1 MFGECN
7 LSAYIKWPVEL
18 SKIASAGYYVALR
31 VGFAFPVEERNE
43 FPNDWIEYYTKNG
56 LMLRDPAVRWAYD
69 NSGATRWSE
78 INGTEDSYVS
88 AMAKEY
94 GLKFGAVVCCSS
106 SQPKEQRSYGTF
118 ARADRE
124 FSEQEISR
132 LLVHIKQLHE
142 LAAPPTNL
150 TVAELEALKLVKD
163 GMRLKVVAHHI
174 GVTEG
179 AIKQRLASAKR
190 KLRAKTNTHAASI
203 AVEFRLI

>member
-1 MFGECN
+1 MVTAPLKAVCAAAMLAAAAPTPMQAETCRLALAFA
-7 LSAYIKWPVEL
+7 LDVSASVDPTEYRL
-18 SKIASAGYYVALR
+18 QLDGLAAG
-31 VGFAFPVEERNE
+31 
-43 FPNDWIEYYTKNG
+43 
-56 LMLRDPAVRWAYD
+56 LRDPAVRWAYD

-78 INGTEDSYVS
+78 IDGTNDSDVS

-124 FSEQEISR
+124 FSEQEISQ
-132 LLVHIKQLHE
+132 LFVHIKQLHE